1 MILIPA
7 HKNKATYWYIYMWYT
22 CFDVFTIHQSSVL
35 AQLSLCSGYLFLFVR
50 TSMAICS
57 CLGAAS
63 HIKSCLVDRRSER
76 KMFRSRMYC
85 WGIDQGPQIDRFLV
99 VFFVCKTFNRNKVVP
114 PVISKLAKITPLCF
128 VADISLLIHGG
139 NINQQYHHSS
149 LQLVFNCTMWGPP
162 VISWFINPINYS

>member
-1 MILIPA
+1 MMILIPE
-7 HKNKATYWYIYMWYT
+7 HKNKATYWYIYIYMWYT

-35 AQLSLCSGYLFLFVR
+35 ALLSQCSGYLFILFVR

-99 VFFVCKTFNRNKVVP
+99 VFFLFVR
-114 PVISKLAKITPLCF
+114 PLTGTRWCPQL
-128 VADISLLIHGG
+128 SLSWLR
-139 NINQQYHHSS
+139 
-149 LQLVFNCTMWGPP
+149 QLLYALWQ
-162 VISWFINPINYS
+162 IYRYWFMGVT